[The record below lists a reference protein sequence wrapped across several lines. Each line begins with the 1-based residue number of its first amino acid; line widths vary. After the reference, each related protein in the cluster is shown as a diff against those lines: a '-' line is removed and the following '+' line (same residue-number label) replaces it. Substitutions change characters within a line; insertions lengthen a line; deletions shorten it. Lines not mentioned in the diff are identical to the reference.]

1 MCWFPQYHYL
11 SKMENKST
19 KDSKRNCK
27 RSKVCWTAGR
37 RSEDWISLLFW
48 NDKQDWFSVHFSNS
62 KFNRLPMLTTTLR
75 MAFLLINILLIIA
88 FCSTWLLNFLS
99 DSSEDI
105 TNWTGSTI
113 GLTTGFFI
121 ILVALVIFL
130 TWWRMNRK
138 NKIQFI

>member
-1 MCWFPQYHYL
+1 M
-11 SKMENKST
+11 
-19 KDSKRNCK
+19 R
-27 RSKVCWTAGR
+27 
-37 RSEDWISLLFW
+37 
-48 NDKQDWFSVHFSNS
+48 FSNS
-62 KFNRLPMLTTTLR
+62 SSNDPSMVTTKLR

-88 FCSTWLLNFLS
+88 FCSTWLLNFIS

-121 ILVALVIFL
+121 ILIAVIIFL